1 MSPAAE
7 PPALPRWWVGLWVLL
22 PATLGAFSGAYRRT
36 FDAWVHIFFADHY
49 LRGWFETYEP
59 RWYGGFSVLSY
70 PPLAHQLVAQV
81 GRLVG
86 VETGFVVVMFGAMAA
101 LPFATRAFSR
111 ELVGARYDAWVL
123 VLAALWPTSHRF
135 AYVYGQLP
143 TLLATVLALLAMAA
157 LCRFID
163 TGKGLELLQFA
174 AWVGATASA
183 HHVTTLFLATGCA
196 VVGADRLFRSPQ
208 GRGRTL
214 VRALIAAALAG
225 AVLVFV
231 LYPFLRFAGA
241 APQAEIPHVSR
252 DPIWQRPFNLELVEQ
267 LVLVGTALVAFIV
280 SALKARRYL
289 GLSFGALVFGVLS
302 LGLTTPLPQ
311 LLFRSQARWLTYD
324 KFHHWAAL
332 WCVVLFALVAAK
344 LPQKAAGV
352 IVALLLPATLLNI
365 SHKQADSLQPEF
377 VTDLKP
383 LLTVLNGPDAH
394 RYRHLTLGFGDQFC
408 RLDIYGRSPSVDGDY
423 HTARSDPMLRQ
434 SGVGTLDASKY
445 YSNGREVLD
454 DVLGR
459 ADALSLRWVFVNDGW
474 YYEPLLA
481 AGFEVRDVW
490 ENGVTLFEKP
500 TVPPLPDAPAPE
512 QRFGHQ
518 WGLVPISVFLVAAAS
533 LLIAWRLRLK
543 ATTAA
548 A

>member
-1 MSPAAE
+1 M
-7 PPALPRWWVGLWVLL
+7 
-22 PATLGAFSGAYRRT
+22 
-36 FDAWVHIFFADHY
+36 
-49 LRGWFETYEP
+49 
-59 RWYGGFSVLSY
+59 SY

-81 GRLVG
+81 GRVVG

-111 ELVGARYDAWVL
+111 QLVGPRYDAWVL
-123 VLAALWPTSHRF
+123 VLAALWPTAHRF

-143 TLLATVLALLAMAA
+143 TLLATVFALLAIAA

-163 TGKGLELLQFA
+163 TGAGLALLQFG
-174 AWVGATASA
+174 AWVGATAAA

-196 VVGADRLFRSPQ
+196 VVGADRLFQSP
-208 GRGRTL
+208 GGKRRTL
-214 VRALIAAALAG
+214 ARALIGAALAG
-225 AVLVFV
+225 VVLVSV

-252 DPIWQRPFNLELVEQ
+252 DPIWQRPFGLELVEQ
-267 LVLVGTALVAFIV
+267 LLLVATGLVAFLS
-280 SALKARRYL
+280 SAAFARRYV
-289 GLSFGALVFGVLS
+289 GLAFGALAFGVLS

-344 LPQKAAGV
+344 LPRKAAGV
-352 IVALLLPATLLNI
+352 VVALLLPATLLNI

-377 VTDLKP
+377 VTDLQP
-383 LLTVLNGPDAH
+383 LLSVVNGPDAH

-408 RLDIYGRSPSVDGDY
+408 RLDIYGRSPNVDGDY
-423 HTARSDPMLRQ
+423 HTARNDPMLRQ

-445 YSNGREVLD
+445 YSTGRAVLD

-459 ADALSLRWVFVNDGW
+459 AEALSLRWVFVNDGW

-500 TVPPLPDAPAPE
+500 SVPALPDAPPPE
-512 QRFGHQ
+512 QHFGLQ
-518 WGLVPISVFLVAAAS
+518 WGLVPLSVFFVAVVS
-533 LLIAWRLRLK
+533 LLIGLSRERRKRPTVSSAE
-543 ATTAA
+543 T
-548 A
+548 